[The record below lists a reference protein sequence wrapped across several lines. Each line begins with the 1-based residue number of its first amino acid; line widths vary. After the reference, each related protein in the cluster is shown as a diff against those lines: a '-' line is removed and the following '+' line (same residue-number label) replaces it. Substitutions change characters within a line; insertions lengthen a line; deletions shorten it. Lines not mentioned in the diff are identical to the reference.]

1 MTDFRKGFTLI
12 EMLAVTAI
20 ILILAG
26 LSLTVGKYAKNKAAN
41 SKAEAQIAKFIAG
54 YQRHLGDKGYY
65 PGRGMTPP
73 AETPPGADDYVDT
86 SVAALTDPW
95 GVRYRYRIFTNGG
108 EFVIGSFGPDMKPG
122 VGKYDD
128 DRYDLLHPWRTNG
141 IDVGLWTEF
150 GYGDDIVK
158 GDCRT
163 LVRFPPIG
171 MDFTDLP

>member
-1 MTDFRKGFTLI
+1 MSDFRKGFTLI

-26 LSLTVGKYAKNKAAN
+26 LSLTVGKYAKNKAAR
-41 SKAEAQIAKFIAG
+41 SKAEAQLAKFVAG
-54 YQRHLGDKGYY
+54 YQRYMGDMGRY
-65 PGRGMTPP
+65 PGSAST
-73 AETPPGADDYVDT
+73 ETPVGANDYVDT
-86 SVAALTDPW
+86 SAAALTDPW
-95 GVRYRYRIFTNGG
+95 GVVYRYRIFTNGG

-122 VGKYDD
+122 IGKYDD

-141 IDVGLWTEF
+141 IDVSLWTEF

-163 LVRFPPIG
+163 LVRLPPLG
-171 MDFTDLP
+171 KDFGDPP